1 MKYRNLTSSEIDQL
15 ERLGNWADDW
25 SAVQV
30 VEPFCAECLRGNSF
44 EGAVRLGAIAQ
55 GRVVHGDLSLREGI
69 YDSTLSAT
77 TVGDH
82 PAIHHVRMLDGYTLG
97 DNVLLFNVGEMTC
110 SSDPTKAVWLEPMN
124 ENGGRSAA

>member
-30 VEPFCAECLRGNSF
+30 AEPFCAECLRGNSF

-69 YDSTLSAT
+69 VTPT
-77 TVGDH
+77 
-82 PAIHHVRMLDGYTLG
+82 IHLDTPDPECDLDYTPNVAVEAPVTLG
-97 DNVLLFNVGEMTC
+97 I
-110 SSDPTKAVWLEPMN
+110 SDSLGF
-124 ENGGRSAA
+124 GGHNACIAFRNFE